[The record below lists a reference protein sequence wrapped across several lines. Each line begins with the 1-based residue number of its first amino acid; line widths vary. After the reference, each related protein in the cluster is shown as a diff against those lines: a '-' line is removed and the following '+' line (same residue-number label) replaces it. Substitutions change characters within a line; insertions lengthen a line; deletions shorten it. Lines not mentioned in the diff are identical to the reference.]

1 MLYYLSSKSS
11 RRRRYKLDSFTN
23 ISIAIRP
30 CKNCS
35 RLNKPYR
42 VAEDAEK
49 YIKCIRTARP
59 CDLASLDT
67 ARWKR
72 LEEQRKKLK
81 EEFRKVIAK
90 QQRLFR

>member
-1 MLYYLSSKSS
+1 MPYYPTSKSS
-11 RRRRYKLDSFTN
+11 RRRRYKLDSLTN
-23 ISIAIRP
+23 ISIAMRP
-30 CKNCS
+30 YKNYS
-35 RLNKPYR
+35 RLNKLYR
-42 VAEDAEK
+42 ITENTK
-49 YIKCIRTARP
+49 KCIKCIRTARP

-90 QQRLFR
+90 Q